1 MANLP
6 NSLAD
11 AHSKLLQITQ
21 AVSSVVIGQEDL
33 VQLILIAGVSRGH
46 ALVEGLPGLAKTLTI
61 STFAS
66 CISGDFARIQFT
78 PDLLPADLTGTMVFD
93 PRDSEFHVRNG
104 PLFANVILADEI
116 NRAPAKVHSALLEAM
131 EENTVSIGGHTLSL
145 PKPFVVLATQNP
157 IEQEATYRLPE
168 AQLDRFMF
176 KIKVDYPT
184 EEDELTVLNRQL
196 SGGSA
201 DVSPVVS
208 VKELVGLQ
216 DVIGQVRIDDRI
228 RRYILRLVQATRP
241 SEVSAVDALT
251 GLVEY
256 GASPRASSF
265 LASGAQVAALIDG
278 RDYVIPEDVKE
289 LAKPVLRHRIILT
302 YRAQAEEVY
311 TDDIIGEL
319 LQRISVP

>member
-6 NSLAD
+6 NGLAD

-93 PRDSEFHVRNG
+93 PRDSEFHVRKG

-184 EEDELTVLNRQL
+184 EEDELTVLSRQL
-196 SGGSA
+196 SGGSV

-265 LASGAQVAALIDG
+265 LASGAQAAALIDG

-311 TDDIIGEL
+311 TDDIIDEL

>member
-93 PRDSEFHVRNG
+93 PRDSEFHVRKG

-131 EENTVSIGGHTLSL
+131 EENTVSIGGHTLTL
-145 PKPFVVLATQNP
+145 PEPFVVLATQNP

-228 RRYILRLVQATRP
+228 RRYVLRLVQATRP
-241 SEVSAVDALT
+241 SEVSAGDALT

-278 RDYVIPEDVKE
+278 RDYVVPEDVKE

-302 YRAQAEEVY
+302 YRAQADEVY
-311 TDDIIGEL
+311 TDDIIDEL

>member
-6 NSLAD
+6 NGLAD

-216 DVIGQVRIDDRI
+216 DVIEQVRIDDRI

>member
-6 NSLAD
+6 NGLAD

-93 PRDSEFHVRNG
+93 PRDSEFHVRKG

-145 PKPFVVLATQNP
+145 PEPFVVLATQNP

-265 LASGAQVAALIDG
+265 LASGAQAAALIDG

-302 YRAQAEEVY
+302 YRAQADEVY
-311 TDDIIGEL
+311 TDDIIDEL

>member
-6 NSLAD
+6 NGLAD

-46 ALVEGLPGLAKTLTI
+46 ALVEGLPGLAKTLPI

-93 PRDSEFHVRNG
+93 PRDSEFHVRKG

-145 PKPFVVLATQNP
+145 PEPFVVLATQNP

-184 EEDELTVLNRQL
+184 EDDELTVLNRQL

-265 LASGAQVAALIDG
+265 LASGAQAAALIDG

-311 TDDIIGEL
+311 TDDIIDEL

>member
-1 MANLP
+1 
-6 NSLAD
+6 
-11 AHSKLLQITQ
+11 
-21 AVSSVVIGQEDL
+21 
-33 VQLILIAGVSRGH
+33 
-46 ALVEGLPGLAKTLTI
+46 
-61 STFAS
+61 
-66 CISGDFARIQFT
+66 
-78 PDLLPADLTGTMVFD
+78 MVFD
-93 PRDSEFHVRNG
+93 PRDSEFHVRKG

-145 PKPFVVLATQNP
+145 PEPFVVLATQNP

-184 EEDELTVLNRQL
+184 EDDELTVLNRQL

-265 LASGAQVAALIDG
+265 LASGAQAAALIDG

>member
-6 NSLAD
+6 NGLAD

-93 PRDSEFHVRNG
+93 PRDSEFHVRKG

-131 EENTVSIGGHTLSL
+131 EENTVSIGGHTLPL
-145 PKPFVVLATQNP
+145 PEPFVVLATQNP

-196 SGGSA
+196 SGGST

-208 VKELVGLQ
+208 VRELVELQ
-216 DVIGQVRIDDRI
+216 DVIGQVRIDDRV

-241 SEVSAVDALT
+241 SEVSAVDALA

-265 LASGAQVAALIDG
+265 LASGAQAVALIDG

-319 LQRISVP
+319 LQQISVP

>member
-6 NSLAD
+6 NGLAD

-265 LASGAQVAALIDG
+265 LASGAQAAALIDG

>member
-265 LASGAQVAALIDG
+265 LASGAQAAALIDG

>member
-1 MANLP
+1 MADLP
-6 NSLAD
+6 ITLAD
-11 AHSKLLQITQ
+11 AHSKLIQITN
-21 AVSSVVIGQEDL
+21 AVSDVVIGQESL
-33 VQLILIAGVSRGH
+33 VELILIAGVSRGH

-93 PRDSEFHVRNG
+93 PRDNEFHVRRG
-104 PLFANVILADEI
+104 PLFANVVLADEI

-145 PKPFVVLATQNP
+145 PEPFVVLATQNP

-176 KIKVDYPT
+176 KINVDYPT
-184 EEDELTVLNRQL
+184 EEDELTVLNHQL
-196 SGGSA
+196 AGRSSEIN
-201 DVSPVVS
+201 SVVS
-208 VKELVGLQ
+208 ITELIELRGIIGLVQ
-216 DVIGQVRIDDRI
+216 IDERI

-241 SEVSAVDALT
+241 SEGGGVDIT
-251 GLVEY
+251 DGFVEY

-265 LASGAQVAALIDG
+265 LAAGAQAVALING
-278 RDYVIPEDVKE
+278 RDYVIPEDVKR
-289 LAKPVLRHRIILT
+289 LAIPVLHHRLVLT
-302 YRAQAEEVY
+302 YRALAEEVHA
-311 TDDIIGEL
+311 DDIIAEL

>member
-93 PRDSEFHVRNG
+93 PRDSEFHVRKG

-216 DVIGQVRIDDRI
+216 DVIEQVRIDDRI

>member
-93 PRDSEFHVRNG
+93 PRDSEFHVRKG

-241 SEVSAVDALT
+241 SEVTAVDALT

-311 TDDIIGEL
+311 TDDIIDEL

>member
-6 NSLAD
+6 NGLAD

-131 EENTVSIGGHTLSL
+131 EENTVSIGGHTLPL
-145 PKPFVVLATQNP
+145 PEPFVVLATQNP

-184 EEDELTVLNRQL
+184 EDDELTVLNRQL

-265 LASGAQVAALIDG
+265 LASGAQAAALIDG

-311 TDDIIGEL
+311 TDDIIDEL

>member
-6 NSLAD
+6 NGLAD

-93 PRDSEFHVRNG
+93 PRDSEFHVRKG

-145 PKPFVVLATQNP
+145 PEPFVVLATQNP

-265 LASGAQVAALIDG
+265 LASGAQAAALIDG

-311 TDDIIGEL
+311 TDDIIDEL

>member
-6 NSLAD
+6 NGLAD

-93 PRDSEFHVRNG
+93 PRDSEFHVRKG

-145 PKPFVVLATQNP
+145 PEPFVVLATQNP

-168 AQLDRFMF
+168 AQPDRFMF

-216 DVIGQVRIDDRI
+216 DVIGQVRIDDRV

-241 SEVSAVDALT
+241 SEARAVDALT

-265 LASGAQVAALIDG
+265 LASGAQAAALIDG

-319 LQRISVP
+319 LQQISVP

>member
-6 NSLAD
+6 NGLAD

-93 PRDSEFHVRNG
+93 PRDSEFHVRKG

-196 SGGSA
+196 SGGSV

-265 LASGAQVAALIDG
+265 LASGAQAAALIDG
-278 RDYVIPEDVKE
+278 RDYVVPEDVKE

-311 TDDIIGEL
+311 TDDIIDEL